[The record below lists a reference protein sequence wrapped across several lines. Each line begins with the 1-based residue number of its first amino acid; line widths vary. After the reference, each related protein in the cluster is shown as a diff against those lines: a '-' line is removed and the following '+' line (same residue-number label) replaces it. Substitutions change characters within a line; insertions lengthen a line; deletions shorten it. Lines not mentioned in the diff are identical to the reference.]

1 MTPDE
6 HRMIEDFFG
15 RLASQGTPDKDRDAE
30 RLIADEMRRNPD
42 AAYLLVQTALVYEH
56 QFAEMEQRIRDLEEQ
71 VANAGRSSQPQGSF
85 LGGRLGARS
94 ATAAASSSA
103 GFGSAPR
110 GPAPRAAPAASPWG
124 ASAPSQSRDHDDA
137 RDNPRGSPWAGRQ
150 PQPAQQGGGGGF
162 FRSAMAT
169 AAGVAGGLM
178 LGDALKGMFGGDAHA
193 SEAGKSEN
201 SGTAGQDTQENN
213 QLDENSDEAFFDDLG
228 GGDSFDV

>member
-30 RLIADEMRRNPD
+30 RLIANEMRRNPD

-71 VANAGRSSQPQGSF
+71 LANAGRSSQPQGSF

-110 GPAPRAAPAASPWG
+110 TPASRAAPAASPWG
-124 ASAPSQSRDHDDA
+124 GNAPSQSRDRDDA
-137 RDNPRGSPWAGRQ
+137 REEPRASPWAGR
-150 PQPAQQGGGGGF
+150 QPAQQGGGGGF

-193 SEAGKSEN
+193 SEAGKPDN
-201 SGTAGQDTQENN
+201 SGTSGQDTPENN
-213 QLDENSDEAFFDDLG
+213 QLDGNSDEAFFDDMG